1 MSSLQRTPGI
11 KKLPPHLAEKIAAGE
26 VIERPASVIKE
37 LTENS
42 LDAGATEVSISV
54 TQGGLDLIEVSDN
67 GAGIL
72 PEELHLA
79 VENHATAKIDSEADL
94 ENIGSYGFRGEALAS
109 IGAVS
114 ELTLISCPHLGEAHS
129 ICVRDGV
136 AQPMTPAALP
146 EGTMVR
152 VRGLFSRMPAR
163 RKFMRTF
170 VTEYGYIERMFVKL
184 ALTSPRV
191 AFTLK
196 RDDKIIYKL
205 PACSKDSVRELG
217 TSGRLAEL
225 LGKDF
230 VANSLGIFSSATD
243 SYNLEGYVMKPAH
256 CKEKAKH
263 RLLFVNGRSVQ
274 DRVMM
279 HAIRHGY
286 REMLHGGRQPEYVL
300 FLQVPPAE
308 LDVNV
313 HPAKTE
319 VRFAHSHR
327 VHNTVS
333 SAVRR
338 VLRRPATEWA
348 NNAADMGGAAV
359 AARFKRANE
368 SRTGESGAPGN
379 SYAGHPNSAHAERW
393 QSKFLPGVRHTGTG
407 KPATKADSFA
417 DFFDIAEHHTKQET
431 NNNAEDVPE
440 QTAEDSIQ
448 ELPPHDTHDTAPS
461 FQLSSFSLGQAVAQ
475 MHGVYILAINKTG
488 LVVLDVHAAHE
499 RIVFEEL
506 KHQYFKSKPE
516 LQQLLFPV
524 HVELSPA
531 DTLFVEENLTN
542 FNNWGFELRLLG
554 PKEVAVHTLPALL
567 RTDGMN
573 DLIQEL
579 CGVLREIGTGETDES
594 GEGIKLASWQ
604 EPHIESESEKVLA
617 TIACY
622 GSVRANQK
630 LTMDEMNELLR
641 KLEKTAGGHSCNH
654 GRPTH
659 VLLSMEE
666 LDKMLLRGR

>member
-1 MSSLQRTPGI
+1 MSSLQKTPGI

-42 LDAGATEVSISV
+42 LDAGATAISISV

-79 VENHATAKIDSEADL
+79 IENHATAKIDSEADL

-136 AQPMTPAALP
+136 AQPITPAALP

-170 VTEYGYIERMFVKL
+170 VTEYGYIERMFVRL

-217 TSGRLAEL
+217 TSGRLGEL
-225 LGKDF
+225 LGKNF
-230 VANSLGIFSSATD
+230 VANSLGIFSSATG

-256 CKEKAKH
+256 CKEQAKH

-279 HAIRHGY
+279 HALRHGY

-300 FLQVPPAE
+300 FLRVPPAE

-338 VLRRPATEWA
+338 ILRRPATEWA
-348 NNAADMGGAAV
+348 NKETDTGGVTAQIAGQ
-359 AARFKRANE
+359 AARSKAN
-368 SRTGESGAPGN
+368 ESGAPGN
-379 SYAGHPNSAHAERW
+379 SYTRHPNSAKTESWKSDFSSRA
-393 QSKFLPGVRHTGTG
+393 QHTGTG
-407 KPATKADSFA
+407 KPTTKTDNLA
-417 DFFDIAEHHTKQET
+417 DFFDIAEHHVKQGA
-431 NNNAEDVPE
+431 NNNTEDIPE

-448 ELPPHDTHDTAPS
+448 ELPPHDTHNTAPS

-488 LVVLDVHAAHE
+488 LVVLDIHAAHE
-499 RIVFEEL
+499 RVVFEEL
-506 KHQYFKSKPE
+506 KHQYFKRKPE

-579 CGVLREIGTGETDES
+579 CRVLREIGIGETDET
-594 GEGIKLASWQ
+594 GEGIKPISLQ
-604 EPHIESESEKVLA
+604 EPHLENEKVLA